1 MEKGKLTKKEILKKN
16 QKGSTMV
23 ETLVSFV
30 VLFLVLASLY
40 GIVAFSAELY
50 MRSVD
55 TSRMTQKFYKEIYK
69 KDEFVGVG
77 TNPFIKKQNYKAGF
91 GATEGENRYSA
102 LELSVIIDDTNFTG
116 DQRMKNSKIKLSN
129 TSAKTYVAQDEAF
142 KEKNIIVPKAVRFDY
157 SK

>member
-1 MEKGKLTKKEILKKN
+1 MEKSKLILKRISKEN

-55 TSRMTQKFYKEIYK
+55 TSRLTQEFYKEIYK
-69 KDEFVGVG
+69 KDEFVGEG
-77 TNPFIKKQNYKAGF
+77 SNPFVIKKNYKAGF
-91 GATEGENRYSA
+91 GATEGEERYAA
-102 LELSVIIDDTNFTG
+102 LELTVNIDDTNFTG
-116 DQRMKNSKIKLSN
+116 DPKMKNSRIKLSN
-129 TSAKTYVAQDEAF
+129 TSAKTYVAHDETF
-142 KEKNIIVPKAVRFDY
+142 EEKKIIVPKAVRFEY